1 MTNLCVPIVDASCL
15 VTLWSGTIQ
24 NPNYGA
30 IKIIEWVRGVIVEIA
45 YGVVYDPS
53 SLTAS
58 EVGQP
63 ERG

>member
-1 MTNLCVPIVDASCL
+1 MTNLCVPIIDVCCL
-15 VTLWSGTIQ
+15 VTLWSGTIR

-30 IKIIEWVRGVIVEIA
+30 IKIIEWACGVIAEIA
-45 YGVVYDPS
+45 YGVVYGPS
-53 SLTAS
+53 SLTTG

>member
-1 MTNLCVPIVDASCL
+1 M
-15 VTLWSGTIQ
+15 WSGTIR

-30 IKIIEWVRGVIVEIA
+30 IKIIEWVRGVIAEIA